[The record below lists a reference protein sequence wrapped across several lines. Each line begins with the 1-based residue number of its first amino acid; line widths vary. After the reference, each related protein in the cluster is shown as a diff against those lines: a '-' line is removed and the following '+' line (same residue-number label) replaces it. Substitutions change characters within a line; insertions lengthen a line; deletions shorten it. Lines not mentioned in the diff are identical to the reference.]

1 MRYGFVMRWFGA
13 SVAISAGQSDDGLWP
28 VICGWSSAAGH
39 LRLALADRTRHFR
52 SLSPSTALPDGLVL
66 SSRSF
71 EHTMRHIFRLSLLL
85 SLAATPLLSQQAA
98 GPVQQRAV
106 LVTGASSG
114 IGRKIA
120 ELLAS
125 QGHFVYAGARKPADI
140 EELSKIR
147 NMQGVKLD
155 VTVASDIAAA
165 VETVRKGGRG
175 LHGIVNNAGI
185 AILSPLVQTEE
196 KEMAS
201 IFDVNVH
208 GPYRI
213 TKAFAPLLVE
223 SKGRVVTVSSISG
236 ILSGGFFGP
245 YSMTKHAVE
254 AFGDA
259 LAVEMAPLGVRSSL
273 IEPGNFRSEIGRT
286 TKTQVEAAATR
297 AAGSPFEAGMKRL
310 VTVMDNYETYP
321 EPDAV
326 AEAASHALF
335 SDMPKR
341 RYMVVSNEREA
352 SVTINKAIEELVQL
366 NQSHKFSYDREVLIR
381 KLDST
386 LARIR

>member
-1 MRYGFVMRWFGA
+1 
-13 SVAISAGQSDDGLWP
+13 
-28 VICGWSSAAGH
+28 
-39 LRLALADRTRHFR
+39 
-52 SLSPSTALPDGLVL
+52 
-66 SSRSF
+66 
-71 EHTMRHIFRLSLLL
+71 MRHILRISLLL
-85 SLAATPLLSQQAA
+85 SVFAAPALAQQPAA
-98 GPVQQRAV
+98 PSSTQRAV

-125 QGHFVYAGARKPADI
+125 QGHYVYAGARKPADI
-140 EELSKIR
+140 AELSKIR
-147 NMQGVKLD
+147 NMQGIKLD
-155 VTVASDIAAA
+155 VTAPSDIAAA

-175 LHGIVNNAGI
+175 LYGVVNNAGI
-185 AILSPLVQTEE
+185 AVLSPLIQTDE
-196 KEMAS
+196 KELVS
-201 IFDVNVH
+201 LFDVNVY

-213 TKAFAPLLVE
+213 TKAFAPLLME

-245 YSMTKHAVE
+245 YSMSKHAIE

-259 LAVEMAPLGVRSSL
+259 LAVEMGPLGVRSML
-273 IEPGNFRSEIGRT
+273 IEPGNFRSDIGRT
-286 TKTQVEAAATR
+286 TKTQVEAAAAR
-297 AAGSPFEAGMKRL
+297 AVGSPFESQMKRL

-335 SDMPKR
+335 SESPKR

-366 NQSHKFSYDREVLIR
+366 NQSHKFSYDREILVR
-381 KLDST
+381 KLDSA